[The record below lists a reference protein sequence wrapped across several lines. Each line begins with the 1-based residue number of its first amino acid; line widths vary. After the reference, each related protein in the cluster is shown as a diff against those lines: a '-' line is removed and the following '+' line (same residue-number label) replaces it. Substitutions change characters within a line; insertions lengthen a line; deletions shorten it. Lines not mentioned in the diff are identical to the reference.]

1 MLAALCILKCEIAIY
16 GLFSSAATQIVM
28 YCTVLQYM

>member
-1 MLAALCILKCEIAIY
+1 MLDALCILKCEIATY

-28 YCTVLQYM
+28 YCTVSR